1 MPATYRIAEAAE
13 RSGFV
18 ATTLRYY
25 EHIGLVTPCGRTAS
39 GYRLYDDSSL
49 ALLAFIARAKQLGCT
64 LEEIHDLAE
73 VWRGEECRPVQAR
86 LRDLVDAKRVEAHQ
100 RATELVTLVSQLDQV
115 ADLLRNHTP
124 EGPCDSSCGCADDD
138 PGPVTAITCR
148 LPAAELSA
156 RLEAWQSALTAV
168 DQRVAITGGVRLV
181 LRPGAAL
188 APFVDLA
195 VAEQAC
201 CPFLSFVFS
210 VDHRGTTVEVRA
222 AYGTGAALTE
232 LLGAAA

>member
-13 RSGFV
+13 RSGFA

-25 EHIGLVTPCGRTAS
+25 ERVGLVTPCGRTES

-64 LEEIHDLAE
+64 LDEIHDLAE
-73 VWRGEECRPVQAR
+73 AWRGERCGPVQDR
-86 LRDLVDAKRVEAHQ
+86 LRDLVDAKRVDAHQ
-100 RATELVTLVSQLDQV
+100 RAAELVALVSQLDHV
-115 ADLLRNHTP
+115 ADLLRGHTP
-124 EGPCDSSCGCADDD
+124 EGPCDESCGCTSDGRESVA
-138 PGPVTAITCR
+138 AIACR
-148 LPAAELSA
+148 LPADELPA
-156 RLEAWQSALTAV
+156 RLEAWQAALTAV
-168 DQRVAITGGVRLV
+168 ERRVPITGGVRLV
-181 LRPGAAL
+181 LRPGADL
-188 APFVDLA
+188 GNFVDLA
-195 VAEQAC
+195 VAEHAC

-222 AYGTGAALTE
+222 ADGADAILAD